1 MFKIKDGYKVE
12 LKTPETMEIFGSSK
26 KKENKKTN
34 RKNKKWSKF
43 ALKVVEVV
51 IVRCNLVDSQ
61 YQQKSEVLYTF
72 TPKKSYGY
80 LLNIEPSNLV
90 FLKTYNT
97 EFVDIIIT
105 FTDQNGRLL
114 EREGKVNL
122 KLLIKK

>member
-26 KKENKKTN
+26 KKENKK
-34 RKNKKWSKF
+34 WSKF

-61 YQQKSEVLYTF
+61 YQQKPEVLYTF

-90 FLKTYNT
+90 FFKTYNT